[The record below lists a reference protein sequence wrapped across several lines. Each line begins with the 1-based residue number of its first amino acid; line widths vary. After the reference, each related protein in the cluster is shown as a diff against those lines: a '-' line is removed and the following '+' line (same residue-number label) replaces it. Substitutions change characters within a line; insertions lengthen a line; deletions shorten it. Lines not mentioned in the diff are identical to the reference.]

1 MTSFFA
7 ISRSS
12 YKALGA
18 STLSSSL
25 TSEKWT
31 DDDFTLVM
39 LHRCSDLT
47 SLLNRSPSEWAK
59 ITHPFHPLRS
69 QSFPILRKK
78 RISGVDTVV
87 LWTSL
92 GESIAIPLEWTDHAD
107 PSPFS
112 PPAIL
117 DGECL
122 VALTSLLE
130 SMKQETKK
138 ELDK

>member
-1 MTSFFA
+1 MPA
-7 ISRSS
+7 R
-12 YKALGA
+12 LR
-18 STLSSSL
+18 
-25 TSEKWT
+25 
-31 DDDFTLVM
+31 
-39 LHRCSDLT
+39 HRCSDLT

-59 ITHPFHPLRS
+59 ITHLFHPLRG
-69 QSFPILRKK
+69 QSFPVLKKK

-92 GESIAIPLEWTDHAD
+92 GKSVAIPREWTDQAD
-107 PSPFS
+107 PSPLS
-112 PPAIL
+112 PPSIL

-130 SMKQETKK
+130 SLKQKVKK